1 MKRIS
6 VNGTLSRLS
15 AGVVVAALLG
25 PGIAQASQSGR
36 PKPNIVLI
44 LSDDQGWADLA
55 CQGPRSDVRTPH
67 LDALA
72 ADGVRFSRGYV
83 SAPQCSPS
91 RAGLLTGRYQT
102 RFRFETNDDGPLPS
116 SERTIG
122 DRLKEAGYVTGMV
135 GKWHVAGNIASEA
148 AAKKSG
154 RRDVLWGDNVTVD
167 NANLPGRRGFDE
179 YFCGAMQNYAA
190 SYALSGATLPNAP
203 VLVREPRFR
212 VDIQTEAA
220 LAFIRRRAAKPF
232 FLYVAYFAPH
242 VPLDCPEKYTSRFAG
257 VTDPIRRAGL
267 GLISA
272 MDDGIGRIRRALQD
286 HGIANNTLVIF
297 LSDNGAPTK
306 PGMWDGSL
314 NEPLIG
320 EKGMLTDGGSRLP
333 FVMAWPGRI
342 PAGKVF
348 EHAVSSLD
356 LLPTAL
362 AAAGSEVRKEWKLD
376 GVDLLPHL
384 TGQRDGPPHDALFW
398 RWRSEAAVL
407 SGRWKLIF
415 LAPDHWMLFD
425 ATAPLGETRNV
436 ATDHPQVVSD
446 LRGRLQAWCDEQ
458 DPPGLPK
465 HLHPND
471 KEAFVRHRLIGV
483 TNP

>member
-1 MKRIS
+1 
-6 VNGTLSRLS
+6 
-15 AGVVVAALLG
+15 
-25 PGIAQASQSGR
+25 
-36 PKPNIVLI
+36 
-44 LSDDQGWADLA
+44 
-55 CQGPRSDVRTPH
+55 
-67 LDALA
+67 
-72 ADGVRFSRGYV
+72 
-83 SAPQCSPS
+83 
-91 RAGLLTGRYQT
+91 
-102 RFRFETNDDGPLPS
+102 
-116 SERTIG
+116 
-122 DRLKEAGYVTGMV
+122 
-135 GKWHVAGNIASEA
+135 
-148 AAKKSG
+148 
-154 RRDVLWGDNVTVD
+154 
-167 NANLPGRRGFDE
+167 
-179 YFCGAMQNYAA
+179 
-190 SYALSGATLPNAP
+190 

-220 LAFIRRRAAKPF
+220 LAFIKRHAAVPF

-272 MDDGIGRIRRALQD
+272 MDDGIGRIRQALQD
-286 HGIANNTLVIF
+286 HGIASNTLVIF

-333 FVMAWPGRI
+333 FLATWPGRI

-348 EHAVSSLD
+348 EHPVSSLD

-376 GVDLLPHL
+376 GVDLLPYL

-436 ATDHPQVVSD
+436 ASDHPRVVSD

-471 KEAFVRHRLIGV
+471 KEAFARHRLIEV